1 MIASEIHEKNVCK
14 TPLKKQNDRQVS
26 GEERQTAHG
35 NVTRVTFEEN
45 VNHSV

>member
-1 MIASEIHEKNVCK
+1 MIASEIYEKNVCT

-35 NVTRVTFEEN
+35 NVTRVTFEQN
-45 VNHSV
+45 VNYPV